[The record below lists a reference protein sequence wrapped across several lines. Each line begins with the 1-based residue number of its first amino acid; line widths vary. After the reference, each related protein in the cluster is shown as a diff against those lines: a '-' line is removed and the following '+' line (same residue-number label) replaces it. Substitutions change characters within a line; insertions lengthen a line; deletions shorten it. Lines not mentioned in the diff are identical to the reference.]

1 VKETCDQNWTLLI
14 DGALKMLDRTVR
26 PVAHPIWLD
35 GKERDS
41 LAGAAGQRDSE
52 CGPPVEI
59 FAGIDGPVM
68 SLDDRPRDR

>member
-1 VKETCDQNWTLLI
+1 MKETCDQNWTQLI
-14 DGALKMLDRTVR
+14 DGELKMLDRTVR

-41 LAGAAGQRDSE
+41 LTGAARQRDSE
-52 CGPPVEI
+52 CRPLIEI
-59 FAGIDGPVM
+59 LAGIDGPAM